1 MRRYFKAVGIA
12 ALVVVMASIA
22 VGSVALADKP
32 PMEPG
37 HGPLGGRGG
46 RMPFGPRGGDFD
58 GHMGFKGALGFGLGG
73 SLTSQ
78 EDVQAATAEALG
90 MTVDELEEALDEQ
103 TLLEIAREQNVQLA
117 DIQDAVQSVRQ
128 EALQQAVEDG
138 DLTQEQA
145 DLLGEKTAGRAFG
158 QRGANMLFGGIDKL
172 QTLVETT
179 RTTLAESLGMTT
191 GELDAALDEKTL
203 SEIAKEQGV
212 HMADVQDTMQS
223 AKQAALDEALQQSVD
238 DGTMTQEQADM
249 AGAFMALKGVGPRGG
264 LFGGGFGPFGKGM
277 MGGARGGHAFGPGG
291 MRGSYMSEHDCPF
304 SDLLPGSPK

>member
-12 ALVVVMASIA
+12 ALLVVMATIA
-22 VGSVALADKP
+22 AGSVALADQP

-37 HGPLGGRGG
+37 HGLFGGRGG

-90 MTVDELEEALDEQ
+90 MTVVELEEALDEQ
-103 TLLEIAREQNVQLA
+103 TLLEIAREQNVDVA
-117 DIQDAVQSVRQ
+117 DIQDAVQSVGQ

-145 DLLGEKTAGRAFG
+145 DLLGEKMAGRAFG
-158 QRGANMLFGGIDKL
+158 LKGTDMLFGGFDKL
-172 QTLVETT
+172 QTVVETT
-179 RTTLAESLGMTT
+179 RTTLAESLGMTVD
-191 GELDAALDEKTL
+191 ELDAALDEKTL

-212 HMADVQDTMQS
+212 HMADVQDAMQS
-223 AKQAALDEALQQSVD
+223 AKQAALDEALQQAVD

-249 AGAFMALKGVGPRGG
+249 AGAFMALKGAGPRGG
-264 LFGGGFGPFGKGM
+264 LFSGGFGSFGKGM

-291 MRGSYMSEHDCPF
+291 MRGGYMSEHDWPF